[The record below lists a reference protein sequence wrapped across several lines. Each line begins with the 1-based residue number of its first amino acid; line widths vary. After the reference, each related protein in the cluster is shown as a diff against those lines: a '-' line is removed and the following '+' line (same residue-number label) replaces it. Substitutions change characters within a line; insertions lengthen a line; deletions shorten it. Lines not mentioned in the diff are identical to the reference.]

1 MRAAPRWEMS
11 PAAAE
16 AGQEATLQI
25 VDQEDGP
32 DGRTVC
38 IIPGNLSRRLA
49 AGEFVR
55 LLDQQDIA
63 NAAMILLLPRLRS
76 TMSDLV
82 EWASRTGGW
91 DASCWR
97 SAETLLLMPGK
108 ARTAVAAAIAGA
120 RP

>member
-11 PAAAE
+11 PATAA
-16 AGQEATLQI
+16 AGQETTLQI
-25 VDQEDGP
+25 IDREDGP

-38 IIPGNLSRRLA
+38 ILLGSLRRRVA
-49 AGEFVR
+49 DGEFVR
-55 LLDQQDIA
+55 LLDDQDIA
-63 NAAMILLLPRLRS
+63 NAAMIMLLPRLRS

-108 ARTAVAAAIAGA
+108 ARAAVAAANAGA

>member
-1 MRAAPRWEMS
+1 MRATPRWEMS
-11 PAAAE
+11 SAAAE
-16 AGQEATLQI
+16 ASQKTTLQI
-25 VDQEDGP
+25 VDQEGGP

-49 AGEFVR
+49 AGELVR
-55 LLDQQDIA
+55 LLDEQDIA

-76 TMSDLV
+76 MMSDLV
-82 EWASRTGGW
+82 EWASCTGGW

-97 SAETLLLMPGK
+97 SAETLLLTPGK
-108 ARTAVAAAIAGA
+108 ARAAVAAANAGA